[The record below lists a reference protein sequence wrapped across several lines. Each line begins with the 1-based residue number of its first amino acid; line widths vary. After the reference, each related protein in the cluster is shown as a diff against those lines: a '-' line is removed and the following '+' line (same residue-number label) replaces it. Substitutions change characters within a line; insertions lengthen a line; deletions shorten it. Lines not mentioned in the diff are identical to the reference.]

1 MRVTWLADVLR
12 AAGLTVV
19 EEPGWKGRGVELTG
33 VDGLVGHHTACG
45 PHGDCP
51 STSILIHGRGAPNP
65 LPGPLAQ
72 LQLCRS
78 GIFRTIA
85 DGKANH
91 AGAGS
96 WPGIRG
102 NTDCLGIEAENMGDG
117 IDIWPAVQMDA
128 YARGVAA
135 IFAHLGLPADRFC
148 AHYEWATPKGR
159 KIDPRGPWN
168 GGGDWYSGG
177 TTATRN
183 ADTFRSR
190 VRALLEEDDDM
201 TPAQEAKIDKLQST
215 LDQFF
220 GLNADGTA
228 RDIRAKIDANYIAL
242 YGKDHP
248 DLPAGQLAAL
258 AAGTAPPKG
267 V

>member
-12 AAGLTVV
+12 AAGLIVV
-19 EEPGWKGRGVELTG
+19 EEPGWKGRGVDLTG

-45 PHGDCP
+45 PTGDCP
-51 STSILIHGRGAPNP
+51 STSILIHGRPELA
-65 LPGPLAQ
+65 GPLAQ

-78 GIFRTIA
+78 GIFHTIA

-117 IDIWPAVQMDA
+117 IDVWPAIQMDA
-128 YARGVAA
+128 YVRGVAA
-135 IFAHLGLPADRFC
+135 IFAHVGLPADRFC

-177 TTATRN
+177 TTITRN
-183 ADTFRSR
+183 ADTFRAR
-190 VRALLEEDDDM
+190 VRALLEEDDMYTDEDRARDVKAAEDAAYNRHLLDDIFR
-201 TPAQEAKIDKLQST
+201 PKLDAIYVDT
-215 LDQFF
+215 HGDDHADLLA
-220 GLNADGTA
+220 GRVKALADGT
-228 RDIRAKIDANYIAL
+228 K
-242 YGKDHP
+242 
-248 DLPAGQLAAL
+248 
-258 AAGTAPPKG
+258 PPK